1 MTLSISKIDKIYLHQ
16 TCKIDVGVCPCGESY
31 SHETFRNVAV
41 RWDEDNDTAKKSNPL
56 KYIKD
61 NLHHV
66 FN

>member
-1 MTLSISKIDKIYLHQ
+1 M
-16 TCKIDVGVCPCGESY
+16 CKIDVGVCPCGESY
-31 SHETFRNVAV
+31 SRETFRNVVV